1 MSDTL
6 HFLNMAIEL
15 ARANIA
21 AGGRPFGAVLVRDGQ
36 VLATGVNEIL
46 TSHDPTAHAELMAVR
61 AASRKLGSPDR
72 AAARSASG
80 HPCPMCMAAMRL
92 AGIREVAY
100 AYSNDD
106 ARPTGC
112 PRRRSTP
119 IWPSPSKSSPCGSG
133 TCRCRS
139 RAGPGCMRNGSRPS
153 TGRHEA
159 MTRAGTRAGNP
170 APAGLLLA
178 AIALVALNLR
188 PFIAGIG
195 PLAADIGAHT
205 GLDLK
210 RMSLLTLV
218 PMLLMGLV
226 AFAGPAVQARLGGR
240 RAVLLALALLAAG
253 SSLRLASAGWQLIGT
268 AAMLGLG
275 AAVVQAV
282 LPGIIKRQFPRHVGV
297 VMGLYSSML
306 MAGGAL
312 GAQLSPLAAAA
323 SGDWR
328 IGLAWMAVPAL
339 LALAL
344 AARSLPPDE
353 AVRSAWRPRRAAA
366 RLAADG
372 LLRPGQRRLF
382 VGGGVAGAVLSG
394 AGLERGGQRQPAR
407 GPVCQAAAALLL
419 PVLARKHE
427 DRRPWLWLTLVLQ
440 AAGFAAL
447 AWRPDAA
454 PIAWAMLLGA
464 GLGGCF
470 ALSLIVALDHLPD
483 PLRAGVLSSYVQ
495 GGGFLIAAAPP
506 WIVAAL
512 REATGA
518 FATGAGICILRAV
531 VAALYRGA
539 RAVQLCE
546 GDGRAARD
554 AARAGSGGS

>member
-1 MSDTL
+1 M
-6 HFLNMAIEL
+6 
-15 ARANIA
+15 
-21 AGGRPFGAVLVRDGQ
+21 
-36 VLATGVNEIL
+36 
-46 TSHDPTAHAELMAVR
+46 
-61 AASRKLGSPDR
+61 
-72 AAARSASG
+72 
-80 HPCPMCMAAMRL
+80 
-92 AGIREVAY
+92 
-100 AYSNDD
+100 
-106 ARPTGC
+106 
-112 PRRRSTP
+112 
-119 IWPSPSKSSPCGSG
+119 
-133 TCRCRS
+133 
-139 RAGPGCMRNGSRPS
+139 
-153 TGRHEA
+153 
-159 MTRAGTRAGNP
+159 
-170 APAGLLLA
+170 LA

-253 SSLRLASAGWQLIGT
+253 SSLRLWASAGWQLIGT

-353 AVRSAWRPRRAAA
+353 AVRSGRMAAATYLARPRVWLLMACFGLVNGGYSSVVAWLAPFYQERGWSAAA
-366 RLAADG
+366 SGSLLAA
-372 LLRPGQRRLF
+372 LT
-382 VGGGVAGAVLSG
+382 
-394 AGLERGGQRQPAR
+394 
-407 GPVCQAAAALLL
+407 VCQAAAALLL

-454 PIAWAMLLGA
+454 PIAWAMLLGR
-464 GLGGCF
+464 
-470 ALSLIVALDHLPD
+470 DW
-483 PLRAGVLSSYVQ
+483 
-495 GGGFLIAAAPP
+495 AAASPC
-506 WIVAAL
+506 
-512 REATGA
+512 R
-518 FATGAGICILRAV
+518 
-531 VAALYRGA
+531 
-539 RAVQLCE
+539 
-546 GDGRAARD
+546 
-554 AARAGSGGS
+554 

>member
-1 MSDTL
+1 M
-6 HFLNMAIEL
+6 
-15 ARANIA
+15 
-21 AGGRPFGAVLVRDGQ
+21 
-36 VLATGVNEIL
+36 
-46 TSHDPTAHAELMAVR
+46 
-61 AASRKLGSPDR
+61 
-72 AAARSASG
+72 
-80 HPCPMCMAAMRL
+80 
-92 AGIREVAY
+92 
-100 AYSNDD
+100 
-106 ARPTGC
+106 
-112 PRRRSTP
+112 
-119 IWPSPSKSSPCGSG
+119 
-133 TCRCRS
+133 
-139 RAGPGCMRNGSRPS
+139 
-153 TGRHEA
+153 
-159 MTRAGTRAGNP
+159 
-170 APAGLLLA
+170 LA

-253 SSLRLASAGWQLIGT
+253 SSLRLWASAADRHRRHAGPGR
-268 AAMLGLG
+268 
-275 AAVVQAV
+275 AVVQAV

-328 IGLAWMAVPAL
+328 IGLAWMAVPA
-339 LALAL
+339 ARAGAGGAQP
-344 AARSLPPDE
+344 AAR
-353 AVRSAWRPRRAAA
+353 RGRPLRPHGGRDLSGAAA

-407 GPVCQAAAALLL
+407 GPDGMPGGAALLL

-454 PIAWAMLLGA
+454 PIAWAMLLGR
-464 GLGGCF
+464 
-470 ALSLIVALDHLPD
+470 DW
-483 PLRAGVLSSYVQ
+483 
-495 GGGFLIAAAPP
+495 AAASPC
-506 WIVAAL
+506 
-512 REATGA
+512 R
-518 FATGAGICILRAV
+518 
-531 VAALYRGA
+531 
-539 RAVQLCE
+539 
-546 GDGRAARD
+546 
-554 AARAGSGGS
+554 

>member
-1 MSDTL
+1 M
-6 HFLNMAIEL
+6 
-15 ARANIA
+15 
-21 AGGRPFGAVLVRDGQ
+21 
-36 VLATGVNEIL
+36 
-46 TSHDPTAHAELMAVR
+46 
-61 AASRKLGSPDR
+61 
-72 AAARSASG
+72 
-80 HPCPMCMAAMRL
+80 
-92 AGIREVAY
+92 
-100 AYSNDD
+100 
-106 ARPTGC
+106 
-112 PRRRSTP
+112 
-119 IWPSPSKSSPCGSG
+119 
-133 TCRCRS
+133 
-139 RAGPGCMRNGSRPS
+139 
-153 TGRHEA
+153 
-159 MTRAGTRAGNP
+159 
-170 APAGLLLA
+170 LA

-253 SSLRLASAGWQLIGT
+253 SSLRLWASAGWQLIGT

-344 AARSLPPDE
+344 AARSLP
-353 AVRSAWRPRRAAA
+353 RRGRPLRPHGGRDLSGAAA

-394 AGLERGGQRQPAR
+394 AGLERGGRQPAR
-407 GPVCQAAAALLL
+407 GLTVCQAGAALLL

-506 WIVAAL
+506 GSWRRCARPPGASRRLAAASGL
-512 REATGA
+512 RRRRR
-518 FATGAGICILRAV
+518 RAV
-531 VAALYRGA
+531 PAG

-546 GDGRAARD
+546 GDGRAAPTRRGQAPAVPEVIARRRGPRAVTRHVPVTCPD
-554 AARAGSGGS
+554 YAAAALAPPSSR

>member
-1 MSDTL
+1 M
-6 HFLNMAIEL
+6 
-15 ARANIA
+15 
-21 AGGRPFGAVLVRDGQ
+21 
-36 VLATGVNEIL
+36 
-46 TSHDPTAHAELMAVR
+46 
-61 AASRKLGSPDR
+61 
-72 AAARSASG
+72 
-80 HPCPMCMAAMRL
+80 
-92 AGIREVAY
+92 
-100 AYSNDD
+100 
-106 ARPTGC
+106 
-112 PRRRSTP
+112 
-119 IWPSPSKSSPCGSG
+119 
-133 TCRCRS
+133 
-139 RAGPGCMRNGSRPS
+139 
-153 TGRHEA
+153 
-159 MTRAGTRAGNP
+159 
-170 APAGLLLA
+170 LA

-253 SSLRLASAGWQLIGT
+253 SSLRLWASAGWQLIGT

-353 AVRSAWRPRRAAA
+353 AVRSGRMAAATYLARPRVWLLMACFGLVNGGYSSVVAWAGARRPAAA
-366 RLAADG
+366 CS
-372 LLRPGQRRLF
+372 RP
-382 VGGGVAGAVLSG
+382 
-394 AGLERGGQRQPAR
+394 
-407 GPVCQAAAALLL
+407 
-419 PVLARKHE
+419 
-427 DRRPWLWLTLVLQ
+427 
-440 AAGFAAL
+440 
-447 AWRPDAA
+447 
-454 PIAWAMLLGA
+454 
-464 GLGGCF
+464 
-470 ALSLIVALDHLPD
+470 
-483 PLRAGVLSSYVQ
+483 
-495 GGGFLIAAAPP
+495 
-506 WIVAAL
+506 
-512 REATGA
+512 
-518 FATGAGICILRAV
+518 
-531 VAALYRGA
+531 
-539 RAVQLCE
+539 
-546 GDGRAARD
+546 
-554 AARAGSGGS
+554 